1 MQKEGMELLQSL
13 VQKDLGLE
21 NDLVFPGAV
30 PPDMAWFRQKLQD
43 VVAYLIE
50 NDFHRLL
57 NAMYRLD
64 IQEQRFHEAMQAP
77 DRDLA
82 ASMIAD
88 LILEREMQKVQSRL
102 HYRKY
107 RKF

>member
-1 MQKEGMELLQSL
+1 MELLQSM

-21 NDLVFPGAV
+21 NDLVFHGAV
-30 PPDMAWFRQKLQD
+30 PPDMAWFRQQLRD

-50 NDFHRLL
+50 HDFHRLL

-64 IQEQRFHEAMQAP
+64 IGETRFHEAMQAP
-77 DRDLA
+77 DRELA

-88 LILEREMQKVQSRL
+88 LILEREMQKVQTRL
-102 HYRKY
+102 HYKKY